1 LRLLWALCW
10 AFLLFF
16 ILYPLLRVLS
26 AADLD
31 SWRRVLG
38 SARLSSALSNTLL
51 LVLLSTFFS
60 VLIGFIYAYAVIRGG
75 IPFSGFFSFIPIL
88 HLVTPPF
95 VGGLSFILLFG
106 RQGFF
111 TRTLLHL
118 DISLYGLPGLLVAQT
133 LCFFPIAFLII
144 KDTFEGMNPSLEY
157 AARASGAGRLR
168 VFRTITAPLALPGL
182 VSALLFI
189 AISVLGDFGN
199 PMLIGGRYN
208 VLSVELYT
216 QLSGWAD
223 TGTSAALGIILLV
236 PASALFAL
244 QRLALRGR
252 VSRFATVGSRSSSMP
267 LPLPVFPVRALLFA
281 FCAFVTFIVA
291 AQFLAMTGG
300 SFSRIWGLDPG
311 FTLDHLKGS
320 LDYRRELFNTLVFS
334 LAAASI
340 TAVLGALLSFLAQRT
355 DLPFRR
361 MADLLVMIPA
371 AIPGSLIGLAFVIA
385 FNGGHFR
392 LTNTR
397 LLIILAMVVCNLPAA
412 YRILVS
418 SVMGIR
424 SSLDDGARALGA
436 SRIRLFLTVICP
448 LVIKG
453 IVSAFILTFVRS
465 TGTLSAVIFLISFK
479 TKIASVTILNLASQG
494 DWGKSAALA
503 FILTAVTFLCLGAL
517 CACGFLRYFV
527 PQKSRSSGSPGILRA
542 AGGWRFFRGM
552 FER

>member
-1 LRLLWALCW
+1 L

-26 AADLD
+26 AADPE

-38 SARLSSALSNTLL
+38 SARLSSALSHTLL

-60 VLIGFIYAYAVIRGG
+60 VLTGFIYAYAVIRGG
-75 IPFSGFFSFIPIL
+75 IPFAGFFSFIPIL

-118 DISLYGLPGLLVAQT
+118 DISLYGLPGLLIAQT

-157 AARASGAGRLR
+157 AARAIGAGRLR
-168 VFRTITAPLALPGL
+168 VFGTLTAPLALPGI

-216 QLSGWAD
+216 QLTGWTN
-223 TGTSAALGIILLV
+223 TGASAALGIILLI
-236 PASALFAL
+236 PAFVLFAL

-252 VSRFATVGSRSSSMP
+252 GSRFATVGSRSSSMP
-267 LPLPVFPVRALLFA
+267 LPLPAFPVRVLLFA
-281 FCAFVTFIVA
+281 FCAFITFIVA
-291 AQFLAMTGG
+291 AQFLAMAGG
-300 SFSRIWGLDPG
+300 AFSRIWGVDPG
-311 FTLDHLKGS
+311 LTLRHLKDS
-320 LDYRRELFNTLVFS
+320 LDYRRELVNTLAFS
-334 LAAASI
+334 LSAAWV
-340 TAVLGALLSFLAQRT
+340 TALLGTLLAFLTLRT

-361 MADLLVMIPA
+361 AADLLVMIPA
-371 AIPGSLIGLAFVIA
+371 AIPGSLTGLAFVIA
-385 FNGGHFR
+385 FNGRYFR
-392 LTNTR
+392 LTGSR
-397 LLIILAMVVCNLPAA
+397 IVIVLAMVVCNLPAA
-412 YRILVS
+412 YRILAS

-436 SRIRLFLTVICP
+436 SRLRLFLTVICP

-453 IVSAFILTFVRS
+453 IVSAFVFTFVRS
-465 TGTLSAVIFLISFK
+465 TGTISAVIFLISFK

-503 FILTAVTFLCLGAL
+503 FILTAVTFLCLG
-517 CACGFLRYFV
+517 
-527 PQKSRSSGSPGILRA
+527 ILRA
-542 AGGWRFFRGM
+542 AGGRQFFRDM
-552 FER
+552 LERR